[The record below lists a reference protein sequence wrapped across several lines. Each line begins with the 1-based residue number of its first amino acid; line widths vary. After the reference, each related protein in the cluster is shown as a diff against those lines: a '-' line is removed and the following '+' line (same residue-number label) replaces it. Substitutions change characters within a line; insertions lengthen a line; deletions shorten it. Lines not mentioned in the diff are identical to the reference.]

1 VKWKILN
8 KKNIEHRTKCIG
20 EEIIKAL
27 LANRG
32 LKTKKEIEEFLNPKK
47 PEELT
52 PKDVGIDSAQIK
64 KATQRIK
71 KAIKNGEKIIVYG
84 DYDTDGICGTAILWE
99 TLHHLKA
106 NVLPFIPLRE
116 EGYGL
121 KMERIEKL
129 AQEGVKLIITVD
141 QGIVAYSQVAHAQKL
156 GVDVIITDHH
166 VLGEKKPKAL
176 AIIHTVRL
184 CGASV
189 AWFLVRALKK
199 AIEGEEIKTGLDLVT
214 LATIADM
221 VPLVGPN
228 RSLVKYGLK
237 QLHQTKRPGL
247 LALFDFAGF
256 KKENL
261 GVFEIS
267 YLISPRLNAAGR
279 LDDPTDSLR
288 LICTKDEKRAIAL
301 AQKIDQQNRERQ
313 NLTEKTMIHA
323 RELWLKE
330 DSQSHLIFVV
340 HESYQEGIIGLVAG
354 KLTEEFYRPAIVV
367 SKGKEFSRGS
377 ARSIKEF
384 NILAAIRACA
394 EMVGAHGGHQKAAA
408 FTVET
413 AKIEILKEKLT
424 ALTKEGL
431 KNKDLSPTL
440 TIDLEL
446 DLEDLT
452 LAFYKELSCLEPFG
466 EGNPQPVFA
475 TKNVRAV
482 EVRTVGNGNKHLKL
496 RLASGVPASPEDGSH
511 LTFDVIGFGMG
522 SFYTQLSP
530 DEPLDIAYNLTTDEW
545 NGNKRLQLK
554 LKDIK
559 MIHGRET

>member
-1 VKWKILN
+1 VKWKILS
-8 KKNIEHRTKCIG
+8 KVKSKNV
-20 EEIIKAL
+20 IKIL

-32 LKTKKEIEEFLNPKK
+32 LKTEKEIDEFLNPKK
-47 PEELT
+47 PEEITL
-52 PKDVGIDSAQIK
+52 KEVGIDSSQVA
-64 KATQRIK
+64 KAITRIK
-71 KAIKNGEKIIVYG
+71 KAIQKKEKIIVYG
-84 DYDTDGICGTAILWE
+84 DYDTDGLCGTAVLWE
-99 TLHHLKA
+99 ALNHLKA
-106 NVLPFIPLRE
+106 DVLPFIPLRE
-116 EGYGL
+116 EGFGL
-121 KMERIEKL
+121 KVERIEKL
-129 AQEGVKLIITVD
+129 ASQGVRLIITVD
-141 QGIVAYSQVAHAQKL
+141 QGIVAYQQVKHAQKL

-166 VLGEKKPKAL
+166 VLGEKKQKAL
-176 AIIHTVRL
+176 ALIHTTQL
-184 CGASV
+184 SGAGV
-189 AWFLVRALKK
+189 AWFFARVLRESLEGKK
-199 AIEGEEIKTGLDLVT
+199 SDDGLDLVVI
-214 LATIADM
+214 ATISDM
-221 VPLVGPN
+221 IPLVGPN

-237 QLHQTKRPGL
+237 ELRQTKRPGL

-267 YLISPRLNAAGR
+267 YMISPRLNASGR
-279 LDDPTDSLR
+279 LYDSMESLR
-288 LICTKDEKRAIAL
+288 LLCTKDEKRAIFL

-323 RELWLKE
+323 RELWLKQ
-330 DSQSHLIFVV
+330 DGQSDLIFVA
-340 HESYQEGIIGLVAG
+340 HESYQEGIVGLVAG

-413 AKIEILKEKLT
+413 VKIEILKEKLT
-424 ALTKEGL
+424 ALTKKGL

-475 TKNVRAV
+475 TKNVKAV

-496 RLASGVPASPEDGSH
+496 RLASGVPASPAGGSR

-522 SFYTQLSP
+522 SFYAQLSP
-530 DEPLDIAYNLTTDEW
+530 DEPIDIAYNLTTDEW

>member
-1 VKWKILN
+1 MKWKILN
-8 KKNIEHRTKCIG
+8 KVKNKNV
-20 EEIIKAL
+20 IKIL

-32 LKTKKEIEEFLNPKK
+32 LKTEKEINEFLNPKK
-47 PEELT
+47 PEEITL
-52 PKDVGIDSAQIK
+52 KDVGIDSSQVA
-64 KATQRIK
+64 KAITRIK
-71 KAIKNGEKIIVYG
+71 KAIKNKEKIIVYG
-84 DYDTDGICGTAILWE
+84 DYDTDGVCSTAVLWE
-99 TLHHLKA
+99 ALNHLKA
-106 NVLPFIPLRE
+106 DVLPFIPLRE

-121 KMERIEKL
+121 KVERIEKL
-129 AQEGVKLIITVD
+129 ASQGVKLIITVD
-141 QGIVAYSQVAHAQKL
+141 QGIVAYQQVKQAQKL
-156 GVDVIITDHH
+156 GIDVIITDHH

-176 AIIHTVRL
+176 AIIHTTKL
-184 CGASV
+184 AGCGV
-189 AWFLVRALKK
+189 AWFLARQLQ
-199 AIEGEEIKTGLDLVT
+199 GDDGLDLVT
-214 LATIADM
+214 IATISDM
-221 VPLVGPN
+221 IPLVGPN

-237 QLHQTKRPGL
+237 ELRQTKRPGL

-267 YLISPRLNAAGR
+267 YMISPRLNAAGR

-288 LICTKDEKRAIAL
+288 LICTKDEKRGIAL
-301 AQKIDQQNRERQ
+301 AQKINQQNRERQ

-323 RELWLKE
+323 RELWLKQ
-330 DSQSHLIFVV
+330 DGQSDLIFVA
-340 HESYQEGIIGLVAG
+340 HESYQEGIVGLVAG

-413 AKIEILKEKLT
+413 VKIEILKEKLT
-424 ALTKEGL
+424 ALTKKGL

-475 TKNVRAV
+475 TKNVKAV
-482 EVRTVGNGNKHLKL
+482 EVQTVGNGNKHLKL
-496 RLASGVPASPEDGSH
+496 RLASGVPASPAGGSR

-522 SFYTQLSP
+522 SFYAQLSP
-530 DEPLDIAYNLTTDEW
+530 DEPIDIAYNLTTDEW

-559 MIHGRET
+559 IPHGRET

>member
-1 VKWKILN
+1 MKWKILS
-8 KKNIEHRTKCIG
+8 KNNIDYKEK
-20 EEIIKAL
+20 EIIKIL
-27 LANRG
+27 LSNRG
-32 LKTKKEIEEFLNPKK
+32 LKTKKEIDEFLNPKK

-52 PKDVGIDSAQIK
+52 PKEVGLDAAQIK

-71 KAIKNGEKIIVYG
+71 KAIKEGEKIIVYG

-99 TLHHLKA
+99 SLHHLGA

-121 KMERIEKL
+121 KVERIEKL

-141 QGIVAYSQVAHAQKL
+141 QGIVAYQQVEHAQKL
-156 GVDVIITDHH
+156 GIDVIITDHH
-166 VLGEKKPKAL
+166 VLGGKKQKAL
-176 AIIHTVRL
+176 AIVHTTQL
-184 CGASV
+184 SGAGV
-189 AWFLVRALKK
+189 AWFLANKSQS
-199 AIEGEEIKTGLDLVT
+199 GLDLVT

-237 QLHQTKRPGL
+237 QLRQTKRPGL

-279 LDDPTDSLR
+279 LDDSMESLR
-288 LICTKDEKRAIAL
+288 LVCTQDEKRAIAL
-301 AQKIDQQNRERQ
+301 AQKINQQNRERQ

-323 RELWLKE
+323 RELWLRE
-330 DSQSHLIFVV
+330 DSQSDLIFVV

-384 NILAAIRACA
+384 NILEAIRACA
-394 EMVGAHGGHQKAAA
+394 DMIGSHGGHQKAAA
-408 FTVET
+408 FIVET

-431 KNKDLSPTL
+431 KDKELSPTL
-440 TIDLEL
+440 NIDMEL
-446 DLEDLT
+446 DFKDLT
-452 LAFYKELSCLEPFG
+452 FDFYKELAKLEPFG
-466 EGNPQPVFA
+466 ESNPQPIFVSHHLKVVDA
-475 TKNVRAV
+475 K
-482 EVRTVGNGNKHLKL
+482 TVGATNKHLKL
-496 RLASGVPASPEDGSH
+496 RLASPVSR
-511 LTFDVIGFGMG
+511 LTFNAIGFGMG
-522 SFYTQLSP
+522 
-530 DEPLDIAYNLTTDEW
+530 
-545 NGNKRLQLK
+545 
-554 LKDIK
+554 
-559 MIHGRET
+559 

>member
-1 VKWKILN
+1 MKWKILS
-8 KKNIEHRTKCIG
+8 KVKSQKAKVKT
-20 EEIIKAL
+20 EEILKIL

-32 LKTKKEIEEFLNPKK
+32 LKTEKEIDEFLNPKK
-47 PEELT
+47 PEEITL
-52 PKDVGIDSAQIK
+52 KEVGIDSSQVA
-64 KATQRIK
+64 KAITRIK
-71 KAIKNGEKIIVYG
+71 KAIQKKEKIIVYG
-84 DYDTDGICGTAILWE
+84 DYDTDGLCGTAVLWE
-99 TLHHLKA
+99 ALNHLKA
-106 NVLPFIPLRE
+106 DVLPFIPLRE
-116 EGYGL
+116 EGFGL
-121 KMERIEKL
+121 KVERIEKL
-129 AQEGVKLIITVD
+129 ASQGVKLIITVD
-141 QGIVAYSQVAHAQKL
+141 QGIVAYQQVKHAQKL

-176 AIIHTVRL
+176 AIVHTVKL

-189 AWFLVRALKK
+189 AWFLARALKK

-228 RSLVKYGLK
+228 RCLAKYGL
-237 QLHQTKRPGL
+237 QELRQTKRPGL
-247 LALFDFAGF
+247 LALFDFSGL

-267 YLISPRLNAAGR
+267 YMISPRLNAAGR
-279 LDDPTDSLR
+279 MDDSMESLR
-288 LICTKDEKRAIAL
+288 LICTKDEKRAISL

-323 RELWLKE
+323 RELWLRQ
-330 DSQSHLIFVV
+330 DSQNNLIFVA

-354 KLTEEFYRPAIVV
+354 KLAEEFYRPAIVV
-367 SKGKEFSRGS
+367 AKGGEFSRGS
-377 ARSIKEF
+377 ARSIKGF
-384 NILAAIRACA
+384 NILEVIRSCA
-394 EMVGAHGGHQKAAA
+394 TMIGSHGGHQKAAA

-413 AKIEILKEKLT
+413 VKIEILKEKLT

-440 TIDLEL
+440 NIDLEL

-475 TKNVRAV
+475 TKNVKAV
-482 EVRTVGNGNKHLKL
+482 EVRTVGNGNKHLKFH
-496 RLASGVPASPEDGSH
+496 LASPVSR

-522 SFYTQLSP
+522 SFYAQLSP
-530 DEPLDIAYNLTTDEW
+530 DEPIDIVYNLTTDEW
-545 NGNKRLQLK
+545 DGNKRLQLK

>member
-1 VKWKILN
+1 MKWKILS
-8 KKNIEHRTKCIG
+8 KVKSKNV
-20 EEIIKAL
+20 IKIL

-47 PEELT
+47 PQQITLR
-52 PKDVGIDSAQIK
+52 DVGIDSSEVL
-64 KATQRIK
+64 KAIARIK
-71 KAIKNGEKIIVYG
+71 RAIKNKEKIIVYG
-84 DYDTDGICGTAILWE
+84 DYDTDGVCGTAILWE
-99 TLHHLKA
+99 ALNHLKA
-106 NVLPFIPLRE
+106 DVLPFIPTRE

-121 KMERIEKL
+121 KVERIEKL
-129 AQEGVKLIITVD
+129 AKDGVKLIITVD
-141 QGIVAYSQVAHAQKL
+141 QGIVNYTQVEHAKKL
-156 GVDVIITDHH
+156 GVEVIITDHH

-176 AIIHTVRL
+176 AIIHTVKL

-189 AWFLVRALKK
+189 AWFLARALEKT
-199 AIEGEEIKTGLDLVT
+199 IEGEEIKTGLDLVT

-228 RSLVKYGLK
+228 RYLVKYGLER
-237 QLHQTKRPGL
+237 LRQTKRPGL

-267 YLISPRLNAAGR
+267 YMISPRLNAAGR

-288 LICTKDEKRAIAL
+288 LICTKNEKRAIVL

-323 RELWLKE
+323 RELWLKQ
-330 DSQSHLIFVV
+330 DGQSDLIFVA
-340 HESYQEGIIGLVAG
+340 HESYQEGIVGLVAG

-413 AKIEILKEKLT
+413 VKIEILKEKLT

-475 TKNVRAV
+475 TKNVKAV

-496 RLASGVPASPEDGSH
+496 RLTSPVSR

-522 SFYTQLSP
+522 SFYAQLSP
-530 DEPLDIAYNLTTDEW
+530 NEPIDIAYNLTTDEW

-559 MIHGRET
+559 IIHGRET